1 MKIKRLKRYVCPL
14 ILCCLY
20 ICVHLNKVVPS
31 TSGETP
37 LPDICAFPPI
47 VGFTGHLYLTLWGA
61 EGSRGGIQPR
71 PNGQTFSLPGHNNV
85 NPPPPHLEEVF
96 VNSFDC
102 FDCQRAAKE
111 RYFTFHKDLVWWK
124 QNIFFF
130 FFLRV
135 YEFYVVDKKEKKIFP
150 YKMYLYVL
158 DNVVL
163 YTTEME
169 LTPNWTV
176 FPLFFREGYISE
188 SPKKDQ
194 PKVM

>member
-1 MKIKRLKRYVCPL
+1 MK
-14 ILCCLY
+14 
-20 ICVHLNKVVPS
+20 
-31 TSGETP
+31 
-37 LPDICAFPPI
+37 
-47 VGFTGHLYLTLWGA
+47 A
-61 EGSRGGIQPR
+61 EY
-71 PNGQTFSLPGHNNV
+71 F
-85 NPPPPHLEEVF
+85 
-96 VNSFDC
+96 C
-102 FDCQRAAKE
+102 FC
-111 RYFTFHKDLVWWK
+111 
-124 QNIFFF
+124 
-130 FFLRV
+130 FLRV
-135 YEFYVVDKKEKKIFP
+135 YEFCVVDKKEKSIFR